1 MLAGVVCP
9 ELLQG
14 TKINN
19 VLRNSNITFGK
30 MVVREE
36 ELSEL
41 RRPSELANSG
51 KTEHRTTN
59 RDDLPVKAYRRIH

>member
-1 MLAGVVCP
+1 MFYDRVLGTVVCP

-51 KTEHRTTN
+51 KTE
-59 RDDLPVKAYRRIH
+59 LPTGMIYQ